1 MSDRALSSQDTTIQ
15 DLAKDQEPSL
25 LIIHLL
31 VRRNRSMY
39 SAWSWPADSPAGIH
53 NLSTRLKQQ
62 EHLIASCILVVV
74 ILCTEQAFDIV
85 TTHRAQ
91 SETFSR
97 DFLLSWLAHANES
110 HWSDKAGEYQH
121 CDPRTLF
128 PPHFFVGLHLY
139 TVGGLALGPQRA
151 RHSPAAL
158 SW

>member
-31 VRRNRSMY
+31 VRCNRSMY
-39 SAWSWPADSPAGIH
+39 SAWSWSADSPAGIH

-62 EHLIASCILVVV
+62 EHLIASFILVVV
-74 ILCTEQAFDIV
+74 ILCTEQASDIV

-97 DFLLSWLAHANES
+97 DFLLSWLARANES

-128 PPHFFVGLHLY
+128 PPHFFVRLHLY
-139 TVGGLALGPQRA
+139 TVRGLALGPQRA